1 MFVAYINE
9 KSLMECRFEIPNL
22 MVFKNAPNKM
32 KESYYS
38 PEVEVMRISPE
49 AVIAASGEVEANVSN
64 PFSGNKEEQW

>member
-1 MFVAYINE
+1 MRQ
-9 KSLMECRFEIPNL
+9 M
-22 MVFKNAPNKM
+22 KM

-49 AVIAASGEVEANVSN
+49 AVIAASEKVEANVSN